1 MADENKG
8 NGFSVDEEK
17 AIRELIQERD
27 RAKWFWASVR
37 IWALG
42 ATAVIGAITLT
53 YDAIARFIKSIG
65 GA

>member
-1 MADENKG
+1 MADDKG
-8 NGFSVDEEK
+8 SGFSAEEEK
-17 AIRELIQERD
+17 ALREVIRERD

-42 ATAVIGAITLT
+42 ATAVIGAVTLT